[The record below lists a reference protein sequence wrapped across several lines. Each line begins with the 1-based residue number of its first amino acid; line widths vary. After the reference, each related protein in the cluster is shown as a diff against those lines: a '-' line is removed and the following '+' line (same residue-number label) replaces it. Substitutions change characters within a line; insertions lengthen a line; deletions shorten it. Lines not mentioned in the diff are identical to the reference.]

1 MIDRIKATLII
12 RSILSFLG
20 TAPDALKGHL
30 NLAEL
35 IRIAVT
41 TAVAGGGAYE
51 VFRALA
57 ESIDAWVAPGD
68 VGLATAVCVLV
79 LEVWRRLGQ
88 GDRVVDTNQFP
99 HPDDYDRSIGG

>member
-1 MIDRIKATLII
+1 MIDRIKALVIV

-20 TAPDALKGHL
+20 TAPDALKDHL
-30 NLAEL
+30 NVAEL

-41 TAVAGGGAYE
+41 TVLAGGGAYE

-57 ESIDAWVAPGD
+57 GSIDQWVAPGD
-68 VGLATAVCVLV
+68 VGLVTAICVLV
-79 LEVWRRLGQ
+79 LEVWRRLRQ
-88 GDRVVDTNQFP
+88 GDKVIDVAAFP

>member
-30 NLAEL
+30 NVNEL
-35 IRIAVT
+35 VRIVVT
-41 TAVAGGGAYE
+41 TGLATGSAYE
-51 VFRALA
+51 VFKALA
-57 ESIDAWVAPGD
+57 GSIDTWVAPGD